1 MVSSSLQPLSYG
13 PSSTLSTWMIWL
25 LGSSRLLASLFG
37 LSFSHGDTRIHGVG
51 LPCSIL
57 LPSTGLDILGGMQ
70 NSGMVSGVMM
80 FGHSK
85 TLLALSMDD
94 LSPNMMSPI
103 LKLYSVMGIGRLV
116 LSTDTLI
123 LSTTHMGSQ
132 FGLRVE
138 TLQKWKDLWLE
149 VWST

>member
-1 MVSSSLQPLSYG
+1 M
-13 PSSTLSTWMIWL
+13 
-25 LGSSRLLASLFG
+25 
-37 LSFSHGDTRIHGVG
+37 HGVG

-57 LPSTGLDILGGMQ
+57 LPSTGLEILGGMQ

-85 TLLALSMDD
+85 PFLAFSMDD

-103 LKLYSVMGIGRLV
+103 LKLYSVTESGKLV

-123 LSTTHMGSQ
+123 FSTTHMGIQ
-132 FGLRVE
+132 FGLKLE
-138 TLQKWKDLWLE
+138 TLQK
-149 VWST
+149 